1 MYYCYT
7 DGGCRV
13 SEHTPGGWGVYIR
26 TPQGEEMESYG
37 GAIDT
42 TSSVMELAAVKAALE
57 LLPRNAKATV
67 FSDSQEIISYC
78 EKSLPIW
85 RQNGWKNLPKLL
97 EKDLL
102 AVESLLTD
110 KELVITWKWI
120 RSHNG
125 NAGNERADHL
135 ANLGARD
142 AKSEIQKMRKK

>member
-26 TPQGEEMESYG
+26 TPHGEEIEKYG

-42 TSSVMELAAVKAALE
+42 NSSLMELRAVKVALE
-57 LLPRNAKATV
+57 LLPPEVKATL
-67 FSDSQEIISYC
+67 FSDSQEILSYC
-78 EKSLPIW
+78 EKSLPVW
-85 RQNGWKNLPKLL
+85 RENGFKNMPELL
-97 EKDLL
+97 EKDLR
-102 AVESLLTD
+102 EINSLLLN
-110 KELVITWKWI
+110 KNLSITWTWI

-135 ANLGARD
+135 ANLGSRD
-142 AKSEIQKMRKK
+142 AKNEIKKLSKK